1 MKTNSQ
7 QQRDRMR
14 RRKNRRGEILDRKR
28 KEKKIELYAKLFC
41 NSFVNGSANAKGP
54 FRYNKTIIKQLLSD
68 SETVIK
74 K

>member
-1 MKTNSQ
+1 M
-7 QQRDRMR
+7 
-14 RRKNRRGEILDRKR
+14 DRKR

-41 NSFVNGSANAKGP
+41 NSFVKGSASAKGP

-68 SETVIK
+68 NETVIK